1 MTTSTLSLIW
11 FKTQELRDIALTL
24 VASKWMFSW
33 WSIYGDDF
41 HVTRENILSFP
52 VDIETI
58 VKKDRILLV
67 ELSNQFQAQMSKKI
81 KWQKVT
87 FPDKRVIRVG
97 NYDLSECQKILTE
110 IDGVWSRILGAKEL
124 GKELEFQ
131 YFSTVKTT
139 TDSLSIT
146 DEE

>member
-1 MTTSTLSLIW
+1 
-11 FKTQELRDIALTL
+11 
-24 VASKWMFSW
+24 MFSW

-52 VDIETI
+52 VDIEAI
-58 VKKDRILLV
+58 VKKERNLLV
-67 ELSNQFQAQMSKKI
+67 ELSNQFQSQMSKKI